1 MPKELF
7 SCGSTSVFI
16 YGKNCDQKES
26 WESYVLQTGS
36 PPVEDAIEKV
46 LVQMDRVF
54 TCTEKGTY

>member
-1 MPKELF
+1 M
-7 SCGSTSVFI
+7 FI